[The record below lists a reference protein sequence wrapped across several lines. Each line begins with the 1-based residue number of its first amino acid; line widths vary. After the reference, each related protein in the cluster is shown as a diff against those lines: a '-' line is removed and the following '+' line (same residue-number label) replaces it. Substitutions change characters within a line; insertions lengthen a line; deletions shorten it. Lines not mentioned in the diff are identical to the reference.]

1 MMKETMIFV
10 EKDYLENINCIKI
23 KKKIRRF
30 VDMFINL
37 YLYII
42 IILSSC
48 YLLYKNDLLNFQD
61 KKTILVSI
69 FYVIISS
76 VLCCNEAFIHLNY
89 FIKQGILFGILVI
102 AMLLM
107 SNQKIQAVYY
117 SLIIFIIALSFDWL
131 NLYLKVWYFRFNDLT
146 IIGYLLMIVIVF
158 ILNKYQFIQYNKLSL
173 IYNMI
178 CMIGWLFVSYSFLV
192 IESKDPIYI
201 IFSFLIGWSFINKM
215 ISIYNNKKINIRE
228 YQ

>member
-1 MMKETMIFV
+1 
-10 EKDYLENINCIKI
+10 
-23 KKKIRRF
+23 
-30 VDMFINL
+30 MFINL
-37 YLYII
+37 YLFII

-76 VLCCNEAFIHLNY
+76 ILCCNEAVIHLNY

-131 NLYLKVWYFRFNDLT
+131 NLYLKVWYFHFNDLT

-178 CMIGWLFVSYSFLV
+178 CIVGWLFVSYSFLV
-192 IESKDPIYI
+192 IESKNPIYI

>member
-1 MMKETMIFV
+1 
-10 EKDYLENINCIKI
+10 
-23 KKKIRRF
+23 
-30 VDMFINL
+30 MFINL

-48 YLLYKNDLLNFQD
+48 YLLYKNDLLNFKD

-76 VLCCNEAFIHLNY
+76 ILCCNETVIHLNY

-131 NLYLKVWYFRFNDLT
+131 NLYLKVWYFHFNDLT

-178 CMIGWLFVSYSFLV
+178 CIVGWLFVSYSFLV
-192 IESKDPIYI
+192 IESKNPIYI

-215 ISIYNNKKINIRE
+215 ISIYNNKK
-228 YQ
+228 

>member
-1 MMKETMIFV
+1 
-10 EKDYLENINCIKI
+10 
-23 KKKIRRF
+23 
-30 VDMFINL
+30 MFINL

-48 YLLYKNDLLNFQD
+48 YLLYKNDLLNFKD

-76 VLCCNEAFIHLNY
+76 ILCCNEAVIHLNY

-131 NLYLKVWYFRFNDLT
+131 NLYLKVWYFHFNNLT

-228 YQ
+228 YQWWYFFY

>member
-131 NLYLKVWYFRFNDLT
+131 NLYLKVWYFRFNDLS
-146 IIGYLLMIVIVF
+146 IIGSLLMIVIVF
-158 ILNKYQFIQYNKLSL
+158 ILNKYPFIQYNKLSL

-178 CMIGWLFVSYSFLV
+178 CMLGWLFVSYSFLV

>member
-1 MMKETMIFV
+1 
-10 EKDYLENINCIKI
+10 
-23 KKKIRRF
+23 
-30 VDMFINL
+30 MFINL

-89 FIKQGILFGILVI
+89 FIKQGILVI

>member
-1 MMKETMIFV
+1 
-10 EKDYLENINCIKI
+10 
-23 KKKIRRF
+23 
-30 VDMFINL
+30 MFINL

>member
-10 EKDYLENINCIKI
+10 EKDYLENMNCIKI

>member
-1 MMKETMIFV
+1 
-10 EKDYLENINCIKI
+10 
-23 KKKIRRF
+23 
-30 VDMFINL
+30 MFINL

-48 YLLYKNDLLNFQD
+48 YLLYKNDLLNFKD

-76 VLCCNEAFIHLNY
+76 ILCCNEAVIHLNY

-131 NLYLKVWYFRFNDLT
+131 NLYLKVWYFHFNNLT

>member
-1 MMKETMIFV
+1 
-10 EKDYLENINCIKI
+10 
-23 KKKIRRF
+23 
-30 VDMFINL
+30 MFINL

-178 CMIGWLFVSYSFLV
+178 CIIGWLFVSYSFLV

-215 ISIYNNKKINIRE
+215 ISIYNNKK
-228 YQ
+228 

>member
-1 MMKETMIFV
+1 MKETMIFV

-48 YLLYKNDLLNFQD
+48 YLLYKNDLLNFKD

-76 VLCCNEAFIHLNY
+76 ILCCNEAVIHLNY

-131 NLYLKVWYFRFNDLT
+131 NLYLKVWYFHFNNLT

-201 IFSFLIGWSFINKM
+201 IFSFLIGWSFIN
-215 ISIYNNKKINIRE
+215 R
-228 YQ
+228 

>member
-1 MMKETMIFV
+1 MKETMIFV

-48 YLLYKNDLLNFQD
+48 YLLYKNDLLNFKD

-76 VLCCNEAFIHLNY
+76 ILCCNEAVIHLNY

-131 NLYLKVWYFRFNDLT
+131 NLYLKVWYFHFNNLT

>member
-1 MMKETMIFV
+1 
-10 EKDYLENINCIKI
+10 
-23 KKKIRRF
+23 
-30 VDMFINL
+30 MFINL

-76 VLCCNEAFIHLNY
+76 ILCCNEAVVHLNY

>member
-48 YLLYKNDLLNFQD
+48 YLLYKNDLLNFKD

-76 VLCCNEAFIHLNY
+76 ILCCNEAVIHLNY

-131 NLYLKVWYFRFNDLT
+131 NLYLKVWYFHFNNLT

>member
-1 MMKETMIFV
+1 
-10 EKDYLENINCIKI
+10 
-23 KKKIRRF
+23 
-30 VDMFINL
+30 MFINL

-48 YLLYKNDLLNFQD
+48 YLLYKNDLLNFQY

>member
-1 MMKETMIFV
+1 
-10 EKDYLENINCIKI
+10 
-23 KKKIRRF
+23 
-30 VDMFINL
+30 MFINL

-48 YLLYKNDLLNFQD
+48 YLLYKNDLLNFKD

-76 VLCCNEAFIHLNY
+76 ILCCNEAVIHLNY

-131 NLYLKVWYFRFNDLT
+131 NLYLKVWYFHFNNLT

-178 CMIGWLFVSYSFLV
+178 CIIGWLFVSYSFLV
-192 IESKDPIYI
+192 TESKDPIYI

-215 ISIYNNKKINIRE
+215 ISIYNNKK
-228 YQ
+228 

>member
-1 MMKETMIFV
+1 
-10 EKDYLENINCIKI
+10 
-23 KKKIRRF
+23 
-30 VDMFINL
+30 MFINL

-48 YLLYKNDLLNFQD
+48 YLLYKNDLLNFKD

-76 VLCCNEAFIHLNY
+76 ILCCNEAVIHLNY

-131 NLYLKVWYFRFNDLT
+131 NLYLKVWYFHFNNLT
-146 IIGYLLMIVIVF
+146 IIGYLHQSFSI
-158 ILNKYQFIQYNKLSL
+158 
-173 IYNMI
+173 IY
-178 CMIGWLFVSYSFLV
+178 
-192 IESKDPIYI
+192 P
-201 IFSFLIGWSFINKM
+201 
-215 ISIYNNKKINIRE
+215 
-228 YQ
+228 

>member
-1 MMKETMIFV
+1 
-10 EKDYLENINCIKI
+10 
-23 KKKIRRF
+23 
-30 VDMFINL
+30 MFINL

-228 YQ
+228 YQWWYFFY

>member
-1 MMKETMIFV
+1 
-10 EKDYLENINCIKI
+10 
-23 KKKIRRF
+23 
-30 VDMFINL
+30 MFINL

-131 NLYLKVWYFRFNDLT
+131 NLYLKVWYFHFNNLT

>member
-1 MMKETMIFV
+1 
-10 EKDYLENINCIKI
+10 
-23 KKKIRRF
+23 
-30 VDMFINL
+30 MFINL

-89 FIKQGILFGILVI
+89 FIKQGILFVILVI

>member
-1 MMKETMIFV
+1 MKETMIFV

>member
-1 MMKETMIFV
+1 
-10 EKDYLENINCIKI
+10 
-23 KKKIRRF
+23 
-30 VDMFINL
+30 MFIYL
-37 YLYII
+37 YFYII

-76 VLCCNEAFIHLNY
+76 ILCCNEAVVHLNY

>member
-1 MMKETMIFV
+1 
-10 EKDYLENINCIKI
+10 
-23 KKKIRRF
+23 
-30 VDMFINL
+30 MFINL

-48 YLLYKNDLLNFQD
+48 YLLYKNDLLNFKD

-76 VLCCNEAFIHLNY
+76 ILCCNEAVIHLNY

-131 NLYLKVWYFRFNDLT
+131 NLYLKVWYFHFNNLT

-178 CMIGWLFVSYSFLV
+178 CIIGWLFVSYSFLV

-215 ISIYNNKKINIRE
+215 ISIYNNKK
-228 YQ
+228 

>member
-1 MMKETMIFV
+1 
-10 EKDYLENINCIKI
+10 
-23 KKKIRRF
+23 
-30 VDMFINL
+30 MFINL

-117 SLIIFIIALSFDWL
+117 SLSIFIIALSFDWL
-131 NLYLKVWYFRFNDLT
+131 NLYLKVWYFHFNDLT